1 MAPNGPLGLFN
12 LNGANGK
19 WDSISIVVK
28 SGRSRAKSSLVHAIF
43 ERFFERNS
51 LSKNGRTNG
60 IAVLTTP
67 TAHAHSGGGG
77 GGWNVD
83 GLPGLILFDFVS
95 EE

>member
-1 MAPNGPLGLFN
+1 MLFLCEN
-12 LNGANGK
+12 AYPGYPSKTLTEIQACGF
-19 WDSISIVVK
+19 ISIVVK

-77 GGWNVD
+77 GGAAH
-83 GLPGLILFDFVS
+83 
-95 EE
+95 